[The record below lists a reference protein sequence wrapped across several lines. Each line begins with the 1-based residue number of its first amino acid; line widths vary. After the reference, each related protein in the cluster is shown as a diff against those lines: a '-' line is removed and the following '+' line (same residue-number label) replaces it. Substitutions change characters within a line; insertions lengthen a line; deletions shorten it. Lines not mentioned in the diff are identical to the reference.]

1 MSATNALETATA
13 AFVFNDTSDATWTA
27 LGAATEL
34 YVSLY
39 TSDPGEA
46 GTQPTNEAAY
56 DGYLRQSVDRDSG
69 GWTCSTNSATNV
81 AQISFPQCTGGTIA
95 NITHVGVGL
104 ASSGAGI
111 LLGSLELDD
120 PIVMSVGATPIFSAS
135 QLTFTF
141 D

>member
-1 MSATNALETATA
+1 MSATNALETAVA
-13 AFVFNDTSDATWTA
+13 GYIFNATSDATWTA
-27 LGAATEL
+27 LNSATIL

-39 TSDPGEA
+39 TADPGEA
-46 GTQPTNEAAY
+46 GTQPTNEAAH
-56 DGYLRQSVDRDSG
+56 DGYARVATDRDSD
-69 GWTCSTNSATNV
+69 GWTISTNSATNT
-81 AQISFPQCTGGTIA
+81 AQISFAQATGGTIA
-95 NITHVGVGL
+95 NITHVGIGL
-104 ASSGAGI
+104 SASGAGI